1 MAFTVTKILEEHFS
15 NIVDISFTADM
26 EEKLDEVSEGNVDW
40 QKLLYD
46 FYFPFMQQIEEGKEK
61 IISLKLA
68 KPLGRT
74 CPKCG
79 EHELLLRSGRFGNFI
94 ACSGFP
100 KCKYTE
106 QCDEEGNVTAK
117 KEEESADGEKC
128 DKCGSDMVVKN
139 GRNGQFLACS
149 NYPDCKN
156 TKSINIEEKNS
167 ETPCPECGGTISLK
181 NSRRGPFWGCNNY
194 PECKFISKF
203 EPTTIKC
210 KEKECTGVLAPR
222 VYRNKE
228 VYECVKCKV
237 RTPREEIDENK

>member
-1 MAFTVTKILEEHFS
+1 MAFSVTEILEKNFA
-15 NIVDISFTADM
+15 NIVDISFTANM

-46 FYFPFMQQIEEGKEK
+46 FYFPFMRQIDAGKTN
-61 IISLKLA
+61 IVSLKTA
-68 KPLGRT
+68 TPTGRT

-106 QCDEEGNVTAK
+106 QCDEEGKTVEK
-117 KEEESADGEKC
+117 KEQSAGEAC
-128 DKCGSDMVVKN
+128 DKCGSDMVIKN

-156 TKSINIEEKNS
+156 TKSINVEEKTS
-167 ETPCPECGGTISLK
+167 QTPCPECGGTISLK
-181 NSRRGPFWGCNNY
+181 NSRRGPFWGCNDY
-194 PECKFISKF
+194 PKCKFISKF
-203 EPTTIKC
+203 EPSTYKC
-210 KEKECTGVLAPR
+210 KEKGCGGALALR
-222 VYRNKE
+222 TYRNKE
-228 VYECVKCKV
+228 VYECLKCKT
-237 RTPREEIDENK
+237 RTPQEEIEA